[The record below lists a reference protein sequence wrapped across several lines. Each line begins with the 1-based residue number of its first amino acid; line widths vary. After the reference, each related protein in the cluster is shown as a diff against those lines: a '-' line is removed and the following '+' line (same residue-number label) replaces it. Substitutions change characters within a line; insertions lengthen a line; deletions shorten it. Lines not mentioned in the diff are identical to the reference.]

1 VQDDVRASL
10 EDLAIRWETPKGRE
24 LKAKIVTDAKK
35 NRGEG
40 IAEILKDFLYVT
52 EVAHGRDLRCI
63 TLEGEDLSDAIF
75 GKSDLSW
82 CSLARSTL
90 ARADLR
96 SASLK
101 RADLTDADLSLA
113 RLDYAD
119 CARADFSRS
128 RLDGTHFKEA
138 RATGAVFEGS
148 DASRASFDSAQ
159 LTKCN
164 FRSAKLEQ
172 ANFFNA
178 DVNNSNFDGQALD
191 KVAARPAKAWGLR
204 FDMDKEEFERQVGL
218 NAITSRT
225 TKRFKQLDA
234 LLKLSPGP
242 PRVDRD
248 ARVGGGAPVF
258 GAQLRGTQKLRP
270 VQDDALPAVNPLL
283 QPQSEREAAAA
294 AGDEATPPPVW
305 SRSGTRSVQRPTVAH
320 DPDRVAGAA
329 GDEGQRPTTAYGP
342 DDGPAPEAE
351 PTPGGGIRRRP
362 PPPPR
367 PVTRKPGTASGTLSV
382 SPGVRA
388 DAALATPP
396 AGVTRPTGNAPRPSG
411 TGPALGNP
419 ALGNPTGPAPGS
431 NPAGAPRK
439 GPPSA
444 TSTASMGRP
453 PLPPKAAPPAP
464 PAPPAYPFAPLD
476 PDAAE
481 PGSDWAKAIGQLMQ
495 LKSQITKVVV
505 ELGDKSRVVYQTPP
519 PGDAKG
525 P

>member
-1 VQDDVRASL
+1 MQDDVRASL

-24 LKAKIVTDAKK
+24 LKAKVVADAKK

-40 IAEILKDFLYVT
+40 ISEILRDFLYVS

-75 GKSDLSW
+75 GKSDMSW
-82 CSLARSTL
+82 CSLARSSL
-90 ARADLR
+90 ARADLK

-113 RLDYAD
+113 RLDFAD
-119 CARADFSRS
+119 CSRADFSRS

-148 DASRASFDSAQ
+148 DVSRATFDSAQ

-164 FRSAKLEQ
+164 FRGAKREQ

-178 DVNNSNFDGQALD
+178 DVNNSNFDGAALD

-204 FDMDKEEFERQVGL
+204 FDMEKDEFERQVGL

-242 PRVDRD
+242 PAVDRD
-248 ARVGGGAPVF
+248 AGGKGGGAPVF

-270 VQDDALPAVNPLL
+270 VADDALPIVNPLL
-283 QPQSEREAAAA
+283 QPKSERE
-294 AGDEATPPPVW
+294 GSEEAPPPPAW
-305 SRSGTRSVQRPTVAH
+305 QRSGTRSVQRPTVAH
-320 DPDRVAGAA
+320 DPDRAA
-329 GDEGQRPTTAYGP
+329 AATGDDGQRPTTAYGP
-342 DDGPAPEAE
+342 DDAPEPE

-367 PVTRKPGTASGTLSV
+367 PVTRKPGTSSGTVSV
-382 SPGVRA
+382 PPGAR
-388 DAALATPP
+388 DPGTPP
-396 AGVTRPTGNAPRPSG
+396 AGVARPTGARPG
-411 TGPALGNP
+411 GVGPAL
-419 ALGNPTGPAPGS
+419 TGPAPGS
-431 NPAGAPRK
+431 NPAATGRK
-439 GPPSA
+439 GPPSGTQTTA
-444 TSTASMGRP
+444 TTVRP
-453 PLPPKAAPPAP
+453 PLPPKAAPPA

-481 PGSDWAKAIGQLMQ
+481 PGTDWAKAIGQLMQ
-495 LKSQITKVVV
+495 LKSQITKIVV
-505 ELGDKSRVVYQTPP
+505 ELGDKSRVVFQTPP

-525 P
+525 GP

>member
-1 VQDDVRASL
+1 MQDDVRASL

-24 LKAKIVTDAKK
+24 LKAKIVADAKK

-40 IAEILKDFLYVT
+40 IADILRDFLYVA

-75 GKSDLSW
+75 GKADLSW

-96 SASLK
+96 NASLK

-148 DASRASFDSAQ
+148 DASRATFDSAQ

-164 FRSAKLEQ
+164 FRGAKLEQ

-178 DVNNSNFDGQALD
+178 DVNNSNFDGAALD

-204 FDMDKEEFERQVGL
+204 FDMEKDEFERQVGL

-242 PRVDRD
+242 PAVDRD
-248 ARVGGGAPVF
+248 AGGKAAGAPVF

-270 VQDDALPAVNPLL
+270 VTDDALPVVNPLL
-283 QPQSEREAAAA
+283 QPRSERE
-294 AGDEATPPPVW
+294 GGEEAPPPPAW
-305 SRSGTRSVQRPTVAH
+305 QRSGTRSVQRPTVAH
-320 DPDRVAGAA
+320 DPDRVAAA
-329 GDEGQRPTTAYGP
+329 TGGGDDAQRPTTAYAP
-342 DDGPAPEAE
+342 DDATAEAE

-367 PVTRKPGTASGTLSV
+367 PVTRKPGTSSGTMAV
-382 SPGVRA
+382 PPGARA
-388 DAALATPP
+388 DQATPP
-396 AGVTRPTGNAPRPSG
+396 AGVARPTGARPSG
-411 TGPALGNP
+411 TGPALG
-419 ALGNPTGPAPGS
+419 GPTGPAPGS
-431 NPAGAPRK
+431 NPVGAPRK
-439 GPPSA
+439 GPPGTPTTTA
-444 TSTASMGRP
+444 TRP
-453 PLPPKAAPPAP
+453 PLPPKGAPPAAPTP
-464 PAPPAYPFAPLD
+464 PPPPAYPFAPLD

-481 PGSDWAKAIGQLMQ
+481 PGSNWPNAIGQLMQ
-495 LKSQITKVVV
+495 LKSQITKIVV
-505 ELGDKSRVVYQTPP
+505 ELGDKSRVVYQAPP
-519 PGDAKG
+519 PGDASKG
-525 P
+525 GAP

>member
-24 LKAKIVTDAKK
+24 LKAKIVADAKK

-40 IAEILKDFLYVT
+40 ISEILRDFLYVS

-75 GKSDLSW
+75 GKSDMSW
-82 CSLARSTL
+82 CSLARSSL
-90 ARADLR
+90 ARADLK

-119 CARADFSRS
+119 CSRADFSRS

-138 RATGAVFEGS
+138 RATGAVFVES
-148 DASRASFDSAQ
+148 DISRATFDSAQ

-164 FRSAKLEQ
+164 FRGAKLEQ

-178 DVNNSNFDGQALD
+178 DVNNSNFDGAALD

-204 FDMDKEEFERQVGL
+204 FDMEKDEFERQVGL

-242 PRVDRD
+242 PAIDRD
-248 ARVGGGAPVF
+248 AARGGGGAPVF

-270 VQDDALPAVNPLL
+270 IADDALPVVNPLL
-283 QPQSEREAAAA
+283 QPKSERE
-294 AGDEATPPPVW
+294 GSEEAPPPAW

-320 DPDRVAGAA
+320 DPDRVAAAA
-329 GDEGQRPTTAYGP
+329 GEDGQRPTTAYGP
-342 DDGPAPEAE
+342 DDAPESE

-367 PVTRKPGTASGTLSV
+367 PMTRKPGTSSGTMPV
-382 SPGVRA
+382 PPGTR
-388 DAALATPP
+388 DQGTPP
-396 AGVTRPTGNAPRPSG
+396 AGVARPGARPSG
-411 TGPALGNP
+411 TGPALGS
-419 ALGNPTGPAPGS
+419 PTGPAPGS

-439 GPPSA
+439 GPPSGAQTTA
-444 TSTASMGRP
+444 TTGRP

-464 PAPPAYPFAPLD
+464 APAPAAPAYPFAPLD

-481 PGSDWAKAIGQLMQ
+481 PGTDWAKAIGQLMQ
-495 LKSQITKVVV
+495 LKSQITKIVV
-505 ELGDKSRVVYQTPP
+505 ELGDKSRVVFQT

-525 P
+525 GP